1 MRGGIM
7 PRTPWASILYRP
19 LSGVLP
25 CLLAARVLAGPA
37 GDGLE
42 QELGRSETRVWS
54 APLRLVEGR
63 SLADMGVPQRLE
75 RLGYRRVSGR
85 PEQPGEWFFGT
96 ERAWVYRRAWRMGG
110 QDWPA
115 RLLGVALSRDGRIA
129 SGLAESGAHVA
140 LADRDG
146 RTVNMARGLV
156 ALASGDPVGAVKPL
170 QDAAAALSPRSGIV
184 GGGAAHVPIW
194 SAVGEAL
201 LQSGRPA
208 EALPWFEKVAT
219 SGYERVRQPIPFV
232 RSFYFLGQIH
242 EKQGDKLRSQEAYR
256 RFVSYWKDG
265 DLDRARVA
273 EAQRKI
279 SS

>member
-1 MRGGIM
+1 M
-7 PRTPWASILYRP
+7 
-19 LSGVLP
+19 
-25 CLLAARVLAGPA
+25 
-37 GDGLE
+37 
-42 QELGRSETRVWS
+42 
-54 APLRLVEGR
+54 
-63 SLADMGVPQRLE
+63 
-75 RLGYRRVSGR
+75 
-85 PEQPGEWFFGT
+85 
-96 ERAWVYRRAWRMGG
+96 
-110 QDWPA
+110 
-115 RLLGVALSRDGRIA
+115 
-129 SGLAESGAHVA
+129 
-140 LADRDG
+140 
-146 RTVNMARGLV
+146 
-156 ALASGDPVGAVKPL
+156 
-170 QDAAAALSPRSGIV
+170 SPRSGIV